1 MSDGQTQDA
10 VVLTGSGANA
20 AYEVG
25 VLKGL
30 LSGRWGNDSN
40 SAIRPFCYSGTSCG
54 ALNAAAMV
62 SMANLSPAIAL
73 ERLESMWTD
82 RIALSAGS
90 ATGLFRI
97 RWDPTQYA
105 NTKYLVNFPKPMIDF
120 GLDVL
125 HVAKELTQ
133 RMAFS
138 ASNSGTLADGI
149 VQLGEFS
156 ELLDISPLRQLVHEA
171 IDTERIAANEES
183 CKLRITAMDWQ
194 KGTPKTFEN
203 KHFAA
208 VYASQIIL
216 AALALPC
223 VVQPQVVDGIP
234 YVDTCVL
241 MNTPLKPAIAARGKE
256 PGAPPL
262 VLHVA
267 YVDSAARDI
276 PAPPL
281 SNMFSTLYRLYML
294 ALSRSILTDIERA
307 DAVNERI
314 WMRDLL
320 QTIAQGAGET
330 KQQGGI
336 GLPATGIQERMD
348 RDLRTKVNLTV
359 HRYTPT
365 EHAYGFE
372 LIQFEKSTIA
382 QLIQHGYDAVR
393 HHNCAES
400 KCIRPEEPLPLR
412 RSRV

>member
-30 LSGRWGNDSN
+30 LSGPWGKDAN

-54 ALNAAAMV
+54 ALNSAVMA
-62 SMANLSPAIAL
+62 SMANLSPEIAL
-73 ERLESMWTD
+73 ERLESMWMD

-105 NTKYLVNFPKPMIDF
+105 NKKYLADFAKPMIDL
-120 GLDVL
+120 GLDFL
-125 HVAKELTQ
+125 HVAKEVTQ
-133 RMAFS
+133 RIAVS
-138 ASNSGTLADGI
+138 ASNSGSLADSI

-156 ELLDISPLRQLVHEA
+156 ELLDITPLRQTVRDM
-171 IDTERIAANEES
+171 IDTQQIAANEEI
-183 CKLRITAMDWQ
+183 CKLRITAVDWQ

-203 KHFAA
+203 KHFATA
-208 VYASQIIL
+208 YASEIIF

-223 VVQPQVVDGIP
+223 VVRPQVVDGIP

-241 MNTPLKPAIAARGKE
+241 MNTPLKPAIAAGSKE
-256 PGAPPL
+256 PGARPL
-262 VLHVA
+262 VLHVV

-276 PAPPL
+276 PRLPL
-281 SNMFSTLYRLYML
+281 SNTFATLYRLYML

-320 QTIAQGAGET
+320 QTIGQGAGV
-330 KQQGGI
+330 KQQAGI
-336 GLPATGIQERMD
+336 GLPTTGIRDRMD
-348 RDLRTKVNLTV
+348 RDLKSKVNLTV
-359 HRYTPT
+359 HRYAPT
-365 EHAYGFE
+365 EHTYGFE
-372 LIQFEKSTIA
+372 LAQFEKSTIE
-382 QLIQHGYDAVR
+382 QLIQHGHDAVL
-393 HHNCAES
+393 HHNCDES
-400 KCIRPEEPLPLR
+400 RCIRPENPL
-412 RSRV
+412 S